1 MPATFKHSE
10 FPLIRRDTLQD
21 LPTENKVTAKQVDFT
36 GAVLFEENTPA
47 ESVPLLA
54 TIVCS
59 NHLPIRRDSYKEF
72 FYIEQGINLAARFR
86 RRVSTSD
93 RLEAHRA
100 QTVVW
105 GNFIRL

>member
-1 MPATFKHSE
+1 MPATFKQSE
-10 FPLIRRDTLQD
+10 FPLIREDNLQD

-36 GAVLFEENTPA
+36 GVVLFEENTPA

-59 NHLPIRRDSYKEF
+59 NHLPIRRDSWSEF
-72 FYIEQGINLAARFR
+72 FYIEQEVNLAILFR
-86 RRVSTSD
+86 GRVSTDD

-100 QTVVW
+100 VNSCLW
-105 GNFIRL
+105 NFIRL